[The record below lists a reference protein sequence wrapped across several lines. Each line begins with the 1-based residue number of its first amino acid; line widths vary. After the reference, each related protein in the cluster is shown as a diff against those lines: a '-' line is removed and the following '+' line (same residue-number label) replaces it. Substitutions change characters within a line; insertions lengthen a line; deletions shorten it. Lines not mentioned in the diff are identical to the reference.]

1 MHPQQDYLQRLADIE
16 AAVARAQV
24 DPDIVLERA
33 AGLIAGRVGCRID
46 EAHVQLRQLAAEQGR
61 DPREVASDV
70 VTAMQSQPSAE
81 PGRVRAAVDDA
92 LRSSPDTVP
101 RRRPARSDPFPSAD
115 IDGGWARAMR
125 QVLDTMSGNSTVVLP
140 RRDADGQVEDYVFVA
155 VSPSVVDLSGRRG
168 AQLVGRPASEVY
180 PAMVGGPVWQGWN
193 GVLADG
199 VPREVGPV
207 PFEDSAAGSA
217 VQLSVVVQVD
227 PVGPGLLSRWVRLD
241 EEARLGERIA
251 QTERL
256 GSLGW
261 GEWDLLTGSVVWSAE
276 LYRIYERDPADGP
289 LSQEE
294 SQALRLPE
302 DEPIHRQAVTS
313 FGRGETV
320 DITYRVRI
328 GHRIKHLRSVIDA
341 VRDLAGRP
349 IKVYG
354 IVQDVT
360 ARETSRAKLAEVE
373 QQLREQQLSLAA
385 EHRLAAELQ
394 QIILPIPAAPIDL
407 PGLQV
412 AVRYLPAEQASRVG
426 GDWFDATATNDGHV
440 LLAVGDVAGHGIHA
454 ATTMARL
461 RHAVAA
467 LSVTTT
473 TEPAELLKRL
483 NLLLYAGGSKTAT
496 ASAVIARYHPPTGT
510 LVWAQAGHPPAL
522 HTRDGETVP
531 LDRPR
536 GPLLGALRDATYHT
550 ATGRLEPGDLLLL
563 YTDGLIEHRRQ
574 STAEG
579 FAPVIRTLND
589 VSSAPGPQ
597 PLTDLLGRFRSANP
611 DDDTC
616 ILVAR
621 PSSIAGTT
629 HGDPQRPPAG
639 PVDRPETAPAVNAGS
654 TPLVRDFT
662 VDDLVAVRHEIEGFA
677 VAHGLA
683 DPALYR
689 FVVAVNE
696 LTTNAVRH
704 GGGAGRLEVRHSGGL
719 LHCRVTDTGPGMP
732 AGRPHTA
739 EPPPPHALNGR
750 GLFLARQNAH
760 TFDIESR
767 GGGTT
772 VRLTARV
779 A

>member
-1 MHPQQDYLQRLADIE
+1 
-16 AAVARAQV
+16 
-24 DPDIVLERA
+24 
-33 AGLIAGRVGCRID
+33 
-46 EAHVQLRQLAAEQGR
+46 
-61 DPREVASDV
+61 
-70 VTAMQSQPSAE
+70 
-81 PGRVRAAVDDA
+81 
-92 LRSSPDTVP
+92 
-101 RRRPARSDPFPSAD
+101 
-115 IDGGWARAMR
+115 
-125 QVLDTMSGNSTVVLP
+125 
-140 RRDADGQVEDYVFVA
+140 
-155 VSPSVVDLSGRRG
+155 
-168 AQLVGRPASEVY
+168 
-180 PAMVGGPVWQGWN
+180 MVGGPVWQAWI
-193 GVLADG
+193 GVLGDG

-207 PFEDSAAGSA
+207 PFEDRTAASA

-302 DEPIHRQAVTS
+302 DEPIHRQAVAS

-328 GHRIKHLRSVIDA
+328 GDRIKHLRSVIDA

-373 QQLREQQLSLAA
+373 QQLREQQQNLAA
-385 EHRLAAELQ
+385 EHRLAADLQ
-394 QIILPIPAAPIDL
+394 QIILPIPATPIHL

-412 AVRYLPAEQASRVG
+412 AVRYLPAERASRVG
-426 GDWFDATATNDGHV
+426 GDWYHATATDDGHV

-461 RHAVAA
+461 RHALAA
-467 LSVTTT
+467 LSIITT
-473 TEPAELLKRL
+473 TEPAELLAHL
-483 NLLLYAGGSKTAT
+483 NLLLYAGGSTTAT
-496 ASAVIARYHPPTGT
+496 ATAVILRYHPATGR

-522 HTRDGETVP
+522 RTRNGDTVR
-531 LDRPR
+531 LDRPH
-536 GPLLGALRDATYHT
+536 GPLLGALRKASYRS
-550 ATGRLEPGDLLLL
+550 ATGHLNPGDLLLL

-574 STAEG
+574 TTAEG
-579 FAPVIRTLND
+579 FDPVIRTLND
-589 VSSAPGPQ
+589 VSSAPGEPS
-597 PLTDLLGRFRSANP
+597 LTEVLGRFRSANP

-621 PSSIAGTT
+621 PPSGAASIRG
-629 HGDPQRPPAG
+629 GPPGPPAG
-639 PVDRPETAPAVNAGS
+639 PVDRRPAPPAGGGS
-654 TPLVRDFT
+654 IVRHFT
-662 VDDLVAVRHEIEGFA
+662 VTDLVALRHEVEGFA

-704 GGGAGRLEVRHSGGL
+704 GGGAGRLEVWHSGDL
-719 LHCRVTDTGPGMP
+719 LHCRVTDTGSGIPLGP
-732 AGRPHTA
+732 RRNT
-739 EPPPPHALNGR
+739 EPPPPYAVNGR

-760 TFDIESR
+760 SFHIDSR
-767 GGGTT
+767 DAGTT
-772 VRLTARV
+772 VSLTARV